1 MRKIKNITILFLVFV
16 LLLGGCSVG
25 TDTRRSTSEKEN
37 KTENSFKGSLGGETI
52 RVLSGSKNQGL
63 ADILEKCAKKTG
75 VTIEMTYKGSVDIM
89 HELEAG
95 AEGYDAV
102 WPASSLWISLGVR

>member
-1 MRKIKNITILFLVFV
+1 MTEHRSKILNKNTKVKLRIKKKYQDMKKYEKIIVLFLVFV

-52 RVLSGSKNQGL
+52 RVLSGSEN
-63 ADILEKCAKKTG
+63 
-75 VTIEMTYKGSVDIM
+75 
-89 HELEAG
+89 
-95 AEGYDAV
+95 
-102 WPASSLWISLGVR
+102 